1 MLTKSIKRKISG
13 VLLLDKP
20 IGITSNKALQI
31 TKRLFNASKAGHT
44 GTLDPLASG
53 LLPVCFGEATKFS
66 FALLGA
72 DKTYTA
78 TLKLGYI
85 SSTGDADGEIS
96 VAGDVNLTSKQIKL
110 SLQSLTGR
118 IIQTPPMYSALKHQ
132 GKPLYTY
139 ARKGVEIE
147 RKSREITI
155 YDLQVVAFAEN
166 NMDIMV
172 KCSTGTYIRTLAEDL
187 GKILGCGG
195 AYITSLNRNEIGN
208 LNLSG
213 AYTLDIL
220 KSMSSAQLDAC
231 LHPTDSLLH
240 NLPAV
245 FMNNTDSQ
253 HLLNGQVVT
262 NTALAN
268 KFQENEK
275 IRIYNDEKQFL
286 GLGEITACGTITP
299 KRLIATSSTQDLPEK
314 L

>member
-1 MLTKSIKRKISG
+1 MLTKPIKRNISG

-44 GTLDPLASG
+44 GTLDPLATG
-53 LLPVCFGEATKFS
+53 LLPICLGEATKFS
-66 FALLGA
+66 SALLGA

-96 VAGDVNLTSKQIKL
+96 VAGDVNLASKQIEL
-110 SLQSLTGR
+110 ALQSLTGK
-118 IIQTPPMYSALKHQ
+118 IMQTPSMYSALKHQ
-132 GKPLYTY
+132 GKPLYSY
-139 ARKGVEIE
+139 ARKGIEIE
-147 RKSREITI
+147 RKPREVTI
-155 YDLQVVAFAEN
+155 YDLQVVALEEN

-195 AYITSLNRNEIGN
+195 AYVTSLNRNEIGN
-208 LNLSG
+208 LNLSD

-220 KSMSSAQLDAC
+220 KSMSCAQLDSY
-231 LHPTDSLLH
+231 LRPTDSLLH

-253 HLLNGQVVT
+253 YLLNGQVIT

-275 IRIYNDEKQFL
+275 IRIYNDEK
-286 GLGEITACGTITP
+286 TVSWARRDYSMWCNN
-299 KRLIATSSTQDLPEK
+299 TQTFNNNILYSGFT
-314 L
+314 

>member
-1 MLTKSIKRKISG
+1 MLTKPIKRNISG

-44 GTLDPLASG
+44 GTLDPLATG

-66 FALLGA
+66 SALLGA

-78 TLKLGYI
+78 TLKLGYT

-96 VAGDVNLTSKQIKL
+96 VAGDVNLTSQQIKL
-110 SLQSLTGR
+110 ALQSLTGK
-118 IIQTPPMYSALKHQ
+118 IMQTPPMYSALKHQ

-139 ARKGVEIE
+139 ARKGIEIE

-155 YDLQVVAFAEN
+155 YDLQVVALEEN

-195 AYITSLNRNEIGN
+195 AYVTSLNRNEIGN
-208 LNLSG
+208 LNLSD
-213 AYTLDIL
+213 AYTLDML
-220 KSMSSAQLDAC
+220 KSISSVELDAC

-240 NLPAV
+240 NLSAV

-275 IRIYNDEKQFL
+275 IRIYDNEKKFL
-286 GLGEITACGTITP
+286 GLGEIAACGAITA
-299 KRLIATSSTQDLPEK
+299 KRLIATSSMQNLPEK

>member
-1 MLTKSIKRKISG
+1 MLTKPIKRNISG

-44 GTLDPLASG
+44 GTLDPLATG
-53 LLPVCFGEATKFS
+53 LLPICFGEATKFS
-66 FALLGA
+66 SALLGA

-96 VAGDVNLTSKQIKL
+96 VAGNVNLTSKQIEL
-110 SLQSLTGR
+110 ALQSLTGK
-118 IIQTPPMYSALKHQ
+118 IMQTPSMYSALKHQ
-132 GKPLYTY
+132 GKPLYSY
-139 ARKGVEIE
+139 ARKGIEIE
-147 RKSREITI
+147 RKPREITI
-155 YDLQVVAFAEN
+155 YDLQVVALEEN

-195 AYITSLNRNEIGN
+195 AYVTSLNRNEIGN
-208 LNLSG
+208 LNLSD

-220 KSMSSAQLDAC
+220 KNMSCAELDSY
-231 LHPTDSLLH
+231 LRPTDSFLH

-245 FMNNTDSQ
+245 FINNTDSR

-262 NTALAN
+262 NTALTN

-275 IRIYNDEKQFL
+275 IRIYNKRKQFL
-286 GLGEITACGTITP
+286 GLGEITVCGAITP
-299 KRLIATSSTQDLPEK
+299 KRLIAISSIQDSPEK

>member
-1 MLTKSIKRKISG
+1 MLTKPIKRNISG

-44 GTLDPLASG
+44 GTLDPLATG
-53 LLPVCFGEATKFS
+53 LLPICFGEATKFS
-66 FALLGA
+66 SALLGA

-96 VAGDVNLTSKQIKL
+96 VAGNVNLTSQQIEL
-110 SLQSLTGR
+110 ALQSLTGE
-118 IIQTPPMYSALKHQ
+118 IMQTPSMYSALKHQ
-132 GKPLYTY
+132 GKPLYSY
-139 ARKGVEIE
+139 ARKGIEIE
-147 RKSREITI
+147 RKPREITI
-155 YDLQVVAFAEN
+155 YDLQVVAFEEN

-195 AYITSLNRNEIGN
+195 AYVTSLNRNEIGN
-208 LNLSG
+208 LNLSD

-220 KSMSSAQLDAC
+220 KSMSCAQLDSY
-231 LHPTDSLLH
+231 LRPTDSLLH

-253 HLLNGQVVT
+253 HLLNGQVVS
-262 NTALAN
+262 
-268 KFQENEK
+268 QH
-275 IRIYNDEKQFL
+275 
-286 GLGEITACGTITP
+286 
-299 KRLIATSSTQDLPEK
+299 SSGK
-314 L
+314 

>member
-1 MLTKSIKRKISG
+1 MLTKPIKRNISG

-20 IGITSNKALQI
+20 IGITSNKALQV

-44 GTLDPLASG
+44 GTLDPLATG
-53 LLPVCFGEATKFS
+53 LLPICFGEATKFS
-66 FALLGA
+66 SALLGA

-96 VAGDVNLTSKQIKL
+96 VAGDVNLTSQQIEL
-110 SLQSLTGR
+110 ALQSLTGE
-118 IIQTPPMYSALKHQ
+118 IMQTPSMYSALKHK
-132 GKPLYTY
+132 GKPLYSY
-139 ARKGVEIE
+139 ARKGIEIE
-147 RKSREITI
+147 RKPREITI
-155 YDLQVVAFAEN
+155 YDLQVVAFEEN

-195 AYITSLNRNEIGN
+195 AYVTSLNRNEIGN
-208 LNLSG
+208 LNLSD

-220 KSMSSAQLDAC
+220 KSMSCAQLDSY
-231 LHPTDSLLH
+231 LRPTDSLLH

-253 HLLNGQVVT
+253 HLLNGQVVA

-275 IRIYNDEKQFL
+275 IRLYNEKEQFL
-286 GLGEITACGTITP
+286 GLGEITECGAITP
-299 KRLIATSSTQDLPEK
+299 KRLIAISSIQDLHEK

>member
-1 MLTKSIKRKISG
+1 LLTKPIKRNISG

-44 GTLDPLASG
+44 GTLDPLATG
-53 LLPVCFGEATKFS
+53 LLPICFGEATKFS
-66 FALLGA
+66 SALLGA

-96 VAGDVNLTSKQIKL
+96 VAGDVNLTSQQIEL
-110 SLQSLTGR
+110 AIQSLTGE
-118 IIQTPPMYSALKHQ
+118 IMQTPSMYSALKHQ
-132 GKPLYTY
+132 GKPLYSY
-139 ARKGVEIE
+139 ARKGIEIE
-147 RKSREITI
+147 RKPREITI
-155 YDLQVVAFAEN
+155 YDLQVVAFEEN

-195 AYITSLNRNEIGN
+195 AYVTSLNRNEIGN
-208 LNLSG
+208 INLSD

-220 KSMSSAQLDAC
+220 KSMSCAQLDSY
-231 LHPTDSLLH
+231 LRPTDSLLH

-245 FMNNTDSQ
+245 FMSNTDSQ

-268 KFQENEK
+268 KFQENK
-275 IRIYNDEKQFL
+275 RIRIYNEEKQFL
-286 GLGEITACGTITP
+286 GLGEITVCGAITP
-299 KRLIATSSTQDLPEK
+299 KRLIAISSIQDLPEK

>member
-1 MLTKSIKRKISG
+1 MLTKPIKRNISG

-44 GTLDPLASG
+44 GTLDPLATG
-53 LLPVCFGEATKFS
+53 LLPICFGEATKFS
-66 FALLGA
+66 SALLGA

-96 VAGDVNLTSKQIKL
+96 VAGDVNLTSQQIEL
-110 SLQSLTGR
+110 ALQSLTGE
-118 IIQTPPMYSALKHQ
+118 IMQTPSMYSALKHQ
-132 GKPLYTY
+132 GKPLYSY
-139 ARKGVEIE
+139 ARKGIEIE
-147 RKSREITI
+147 RKPREITI
-155 YDLQVVAFAEN
+155 YDLQVVAFEEN

-195 AYITSLNRNEIGN
+195 AYVTSLNRNEIGN
-208 LNLSG
+208 LNLSD

-220 KSMSSAQLDAC
+220 KSMSCAQLDSY
-231 LHPTDSLLH
+231 LRPTDSLLH

-245 FMNNTDSQ
+245 FMSNTDSQ
-253 HLLNGQVVT
+253 HLLNGQVVA

-275 IRIYNDEKQFL
+275 IRIYNEKEQFL
-286 GLGEITACGTITP
+286 GLGEITVCGAITP
-299 KRLIATSSTQDLPEK
+299 KRLIAISSIQDLPEK

>member
-1 MLTKSIKRKISG
+1 LLTKPIKRNISG

-44 GTLDPLASG
+44 GTLDPLATG

-66 FALLGA
+66 SALLGA

-110 SLQSLTGR
+110 ALQDLTGK
-118 IIQTPPMYSALKHQ
+118 ILQTPPMYSALKHQ
-132 GKPLYTY
+132 GKPLYSY
-139 ARKGVEIE
+139 ARKGIEIE

-155 YDLQVVAFAEN
+155 YDLQVVAFEEN

-195 AYITSLNRNEIGN
+195 AYITSLNRNEIEN
-208 LNLSG
+208 LNLSD
-213 AYTLDIL
+213 AYTLDML

-231 LHPTDSLLH
+231 LHPSDSLLH
-240 NLPAV
+240 NLQAV
-245 FMNNTDSQ
+245 FMSNTDSQ

-262 NTALAN
+262 NTALVN

-286 GLGEITACGTITP
+286 GLGEITACGAITP
-299 KRLIATSSTQDLPEK
+299 KRLIATSSTQDSSRK

>member
-1 MLTKSIKRKISG
+1 M
-13 VLLLDKP
+13 
-20 IGITSNKALQI
+20 
-31 TKRLFNASKAGHT
+31 
-44 GTLDPLASG
+44 
-53 LLPVCFGEATKFS
+53 
-66 FALLGA
+66 GA
-72 DKTYTA
+72 DKTYIA

-96 VAGDVNLTSKQIKL
+96 VVGDVNLTSKQIEL
-110 SLQSLTGR
+110 ALQSLTGK
-118 IIQTPPMYSALKHQ
+118 IMQIPSMYSALKHQ
-132 GKPLYTY
+132 GKPLYSY
-139 ARKGVEIE
+139 ARKGIEVE
-147 RKSREITI
+147 RKPREITI
-155 YDLQVVAFAEN
+155 YDLQVVALEEN

-208 LNLSG
+208 LNLSD
-213 AYTLDIL
+213 AYTLEIL
-220 KSMSSAQLDAC
+220 KSMSCTQLDSY
-231 LHPTDSLLH
+231 LRPTDSLLH

-275 IRIYNDEKQFL
+275 IKIYNEEKQFL
-286 GLGEITACGTITP
+286 GLGEIAVCGAITP
-299 KRLIATSSTQDLPEK
+299 KRLIAISSIQDSPES

>member
-1 MLTKSIKRKISG
+1 MLTKPTKRNISG

-44 GTLDPLASG
+44 GTLDPLATG

-66 FALLGA
+66 SALLGA

-110 SLQSLTGR
+110 ALQDLTGK
-118 IIQTPPMYSALKHQ
+118 ILQTPPMYSALKHQ
-132 GKPLYTY
+132 GKPLYSY
-139 ARKGVEIE
+139 ARKGIEIE

-195 AYITSLNRNEIGN
+195 AYITSLNRNEIEN
-208 LNLSG
+208 LNLSD
-213 AYTLDIL
+213 AYTLDML

-231 LHPTDSLLH
+231 LHPSDSLLH
-240 NLPAV
+240 NLQAV
-245 FMNNTDSQ
+245 FMSNTDSQ

-262 NTALAN
+262 NTALVN

-286 GLGEITACGTITP
+286 GLGEITACGAITP
-299 KRLIATSSTQDLPEK
+299 KRLIATSSTQDSPRK

>member
-1 MLTKSIKRKISG
+1 MLTKPIKRNISG

-31 TKRLFNASKAGHT
+31 TKRLFNASKAGQT
-44 GTLDPLASG
+44 GTLDPLATG
-53 LLPVCFGEATKFS
+53 LLPICFGEATKFS
-66 FALLGA
+66 SALLGA

-96 VAGDVNLTSKQIKL
+96 VAGDVNLTSQQIEL
-110 SLQSLTGR
+110 ALQSLTGE
-118 IIQTPPMYSALKHQ
+118 IMQTPSMYSALKHQ
-132 GKPLYTY
+132 GKPLYSY
-139 ARKGVEIE
+139 ARKGIEIE
-147 RKSREITI
+147 RKPREITI
-155 YDLQVVAFAEN
+155 YDLQVVAFEEN

-195 AYITSLNRNEIGN
+195 AYVTSLNRNEIGN
-208 LNLSG
+208 LNLSD

-220 KSMSSAQLDAC
+220 KSMSCAQLDSY
-231 LHPTDSLLH
+231 LRPTDSLLH

-275 IRIYNDEKQFL
+275 IRIYNEEEQFL
-286 GLGEITACGTITP
+286 GLGEITVCGAITP
-299 KRLIATSSTQDLPEK
+299 KRLIAISSIQDLPEK

>member
-1 MLTKSIKRKISG
+1 MLTKPIKRNISG

-44 GTLDPLASG
+44 GTLDPLATG
-53 LLPVCFGEATKFS
+53 LLPICFGEATKFS
-66 FALLGA
+66 SALLGA

-96 VAGDVNLTSKQIKL
+96 VAGDVNLTSQQIEL
-110 SLQSLTGR
+110 ALQSLTGE
-118 IIQTPPMYSALKHQ
+118 IMQTPSMYSALKHQ
-132 GKPLYTY
+132 GKPLYSY
-139 ARKGVEIE
+139 ARKGIEIE
-147 RKSREITI
+147 RKPREITI
-155 YDLQVVAFAEN
+155 YDLQVVAFEEN

-195 AYITSLNRNEIGN
+195 AYVTSLNRNEIGN
-208 LNLSG
+208 LNLSD

-220 KSMSSAQLDAC
+220 KSMSCAQLDSY
-231 LHPTDSLLH
+231 LRPTDSLLH

-245 FMNNTDSQ
+245 FMSNTDSQ

-268 KFQENEK
+268 KFQENK
-275 IRIYNDEKQFL
+275 RIRIYNEEKQFL
-286 GLGEITACGTITP
+286 GLGEITVCGAITP
-299 KRLIATSSTQDLPEK
+299 KRLIAISSIQDLPEK